1 MLDHNISS
9 NYNYMLEVLKYNNI
23 SISVNMTAVKY
34 MLTYGYMLE
43 NVTFCQEI
51 HRLLPGTKLSVT
63 KDTTSYEIVRYYQID
78 NERNI
83 NMTEDEA
90 IECIDR
96 SFRKAIEREFE
107 KDIEYGYK
115 HLVDLSGGLDS
126 RMVSWVGDDM
136 GYVEQLNVSYCKEG
150 YYLSLIHIYVINV
163 HYASGYGTLARRSKI
178 QPILLSVWGSD
189 VYDFPYE
196 NRLKNIII
204 KKNVNY
210 AARLA
215 STSACMA
222 EQLRKVMENHQLDV
236 AVTPFGVDMEA
247 FTPTRFAKKNEEAIL
262 LGNIKM
268 LKPKYGI
275 AEFIQA
281 IAVLQQKLKDEKQ
294 EDLANKIRVDIY
306 GDGEQKAEL
315 KSLIHS
321 LKLEKIISLKGRV
334 PNNQVPEIL
343 NDFDVFCATSM
354 LNSESFGVAVVEAMA
369 MEVPVVASDVDG
381 FKEVISDGETG
392 IIVPRGDVGEIA
404 NALERLV
411 CNEYDRKKMGMAG
424 RKRVEKL
431 YDFQKNVDM
440 MESLYK
446 EMVELR

>member
-1 MLDHNISS
+1 MRILFLSAANSIHTVKWVNALANRGHEIYLVYNAGHEPDQDKINHNIH
-9 NYNYMLEVLKYNNI
+9 LKRLKYDG
-23 SISVNMTAVKY
+23 AK
-34 MLTYGYMLE
+34 
-43 NVTFCQEI
+43 
-51 HRLLPGTKLSVT
+51 
-63 KDTTSYEIVRYYQID
+63 
-78 NERNI
+78 
-83 NMTEDEA
+83 
-90 IECIDR
+90 
-96 SFRKAIEREFE
+96 
-107 KDIEYGYK
+107 
-115 HLVDLSGGLDS
+115 
-126 RMVSWVGDDM
+126 
-136 GYVEQLNVSYCKEG
+136 G
-150 YYLSLIHIYVINV
+150 YYLNARELRKYTKHINPDVINV

-321 LKLEKIISLKGRV
+321 LKLEKIISLKGRI